1 MTDEADRWTITCR
14 CGEIYDKSDDATHD
28 CSPEPMT
35 DDDLVN
41 ISHRLACR
49 YVFRDE
55 DTGEMWIDGGALQ
68 RVDIEAL
75 LAEVRRL
82 RAIERVARN
91 AARHPEDGGD
101 RIMWALLYGEGVT
114 DAH

>member
-1 MTDEADRWTITCR
+1 M
-14 CGEIYDKSDDATHD
+14 S
-28 CSPEPMT
+28 EPMT

-55 DTGEMWIDGGALQ
+55 DTGEIWIDGGALQ

-75 LAEVRRL
+75 LAEVHRL
-82 RAIERVARN
+82 QDGIRTKAEAWDREEPAAEAFRVTADFR
-91 AARHPEDGGD
+91 DLIGD
-101 RIMWALLYGEGVT
+101 YDEG
-114 DAH
+114 A

>member
-1 MTDEADRWTITCR
+1 
-14 CGEIYDKSDDATHD
+14 
-28 CSPEPMT
+28 MT
-35 DDDLVN
+35 DDDLAAILDRV
-41 ISHRLACR
+41 ACR

-68 RVDIEAL
+68 RVDVEAL
-75 LAEVRRL
+75 LAEVDRL

-101 RIMWALLYGEGVT
+101 RTMWALLYGEGAT
-114 DAH
+114 DAN